1 MPDLLTKTFTVCL
14 ICFPACSFAEDAV
27 DKANNPLH
35 LATSFAVQDYYTP
48 GLYNSDQHTNDML
61 LRATVPISGGD
72 LIPVPQIMRL
82 TVPISTRPQL
92 TGGYDSGIGDINLFD
107 IFLLKQ
113 QGIKL
118 GIGPLL
124 TANSAAQDEL
134 GTGQW
139 QAGLAAVVVDTMP
152 RWLRGALI
160 QWQKSFTGDN
170 DRNHVETATLQPF
183 LIYKMSKGWFLRSSG
198 TWTWNVKTDD
208 YYIPAGLGIGRAMP
222 IGNYIVNSFIE
233 PQWTVAHSGDYQPQF
248 TIYAGISI
256 MLK

>member
-1 MPDLLTKTFTVCL
+1 MPDLLAKTFTVCL

-134 GTGQW
+134 GTGQ
-139 QAGLAAVVVDTMP
+139 
-152 RWLRGALI
+152 
-160 QWQKSFTGDN
+160 
-170 DRNHVETATLQPF
+170 
-183 LIYKMSKGWFLRSSG
+183 
-198 TWTWNVKTDD
+198 
-208 YYIPAGLGIGRAMP
+208 
-222 IGNYIVNSFIE
+222 
-233 PQWTVAHSGDYQPQF
+233 
-248 TIYAGISI
+248 
-256 MLK
+256 